1 MMIDALLM
9 ATLVVGT
16 PVEGVVHDAARPM
29 TLVEQAV
36 DMGYPACR
44 TEDDITPCYWDASAR
59 GNGKGHDFVWTGDEL
74 LY

>member
-1 MMIDALLM
+1 M